1 MVITPWLG
9 TLWGASDADPM
20 QAVGEPLARLSSL
33 GLLGVCYSVTSY
45 SDTRRY
51 HSNSRYGETRILKL
65 KLVFSL

>member
-51 HSNSRYGETRILKL
+51 HSPP
-65 KLVFSL
+65 